1 MCEGKKK
8 KYSLPMTYQKDE
20 RFDAR
25 LKMIHM
31 NSIQLGNTH
40 CAGHG
45 EWGRYT
51 GLSHI
56 AQKRSFS

>member
-1 MCEGKKK
+1 
-8 KYSLPMTYQKDE
+8 MTYQKDE